1 MTVAFFA
8 SAFYPHVG
16 GVEELCRQLAHQFR
30 ARGIGVI
37 VITNRWPRALPSV
50 EIFEGIPVYSLALR
64 VDIGGWKSR
73 LTAGLTGGL
82 VRRQVARILR
92 RHRVELLHVHCVSLN
107 AVYALAASR
116 TLGLPL
122 VVTVHGELTMD
133 ANRTFQRDRW
143 AQDTLHEC
151 LRVAACVTAPS
162 EQTLGEVE
170 AWEGRSLREKALVIP
185 NGIALDDPPVPKP
198 WEHSRPYVLAIGRHV
213 MQKGFDV
220 LLRALA
226 ELRAS
231 GDPGFDLLLAG
242 DGPENTR
249 LRALAAEQRL
259 DGCVH
264 FVGQVDRARALAL
277 FAGCLFFVLPS
288 RHEAFGLVNLE
299 AMAAGK
305 AVVATRVGGV
315 PEVVADGESGCLVPP
330 EDVSALAGAL
340 ARVANDADLRARLG
354 AAGRRRVEL
363 FAWPTVVKSYL
374 AVYER
379 VVGHPIRPDE
389 SLRTEVA

>member
-1 MTVAFFA
+1 MTIAFFA

-37 VITNRWPRALPSV
+37 VVTNRWPRSLPSE

-73 LTAGLTGGL
+73 LTALLTGWL

-116 TLGLPL
+116 SLGLPL

-143 AQDTLHEC
+143 AQDTLREC

-170 AWEGRSLREKALVIP
+170 AWEGRALRDKALVIP
-185 NGIALDDPPVPKP
+185 NGIALDGPPVPTP
-198 WEHSRPYVLAIGRHV
+198 WPHPRPYVLAIGRHV
-213 MQKGFDV
+213 AQKGFDV

-226 ELRAS
+226 ELQAA

-242 DGPENTR
+242 NGPENGS
-249 LRALAAEQRL
+249 LRALAAELRL
-259 DGCVH
+259 DGRVH
-264 FVGQVDRARALAL
+264 FLGQVDRARAAAL
-277 FAGCLFFVLPS
+277 FAGCLFFTLPS
-288 RHEAFGLVNLE
+288 RHEPFGLVNLE

-315 PEVVADGESGCLVPP
+315 PEVVADGENGCLIPP
-330 EDVSALAGAL
+330 EDVSALAEAL
-340 ARVANDADLRARLG
+340 ARVAGDVELRARLG
-354 AAGRRRVEL
+354 AAGRRRAEL
-363 FAWPTVVKSYL
+363 FAWPTVVQSYL

-379 VVGHPIRPDE
+379 ALGRPV
-389 SLRTEVA
+389 RTEIT